1 MSLSPPIRRL
11 STASQR
17 EEALIYQYE
26 AEEERIIN
34 VLSRKLEQLQ
44 DEKAELENALEAEN
58 ERNVNRLSRQISALR
73 ASSNATPSSASS
85 TTSSSNSQAP
95 DPLRPDSAVL
105 LESMRRENE
114 ALRSKVVDLE
124 REFIKV
130 SRLNE
135 IYREELIQHRSRAGL
150 SVDALIGHSS
160 SSPQAQPEHPRH
172 PRAHARIANANG
184 GSGLD
189 IGAPHV
195 EPSPIRAALAASAVP
210 IPRPPSQIHRP
221 SQQLSTES
229 TPSSSSAA
237 STDLSPVLSPSALPA
252 SYVTNQTSL
261 PSSGSPVAPIP
272 RIVPNLP
279 LTYPSVP
286 PPSLA
291 SSLGSPVASLHA
303 HMDDRDEQFGGRWAR
318 EGRRSG
324 SHSESRERGYRIAET
339 GSLRSR
345 RGSAA
350 QGAPGPSNGIADLG
364 QPPLLET

>member
-1 MSLSPPIRRL
+1 MCFLGNLSSCKTKRVCTFRRPPVYLPWLTYRC
-11 STASQR
+11 
-17 EEALIYQYE
+17 
-26 AEEERIIN
+26 
-34 VLSRKLEQLQ
+34 
-44 DEKAELENALEAEN
+44 KAELENALEAEN
-58 ERNVNRLSRQISALR
+58 ERNVNRLSKQLSALR
-73 ASSNATPSSASS
+73 ASSNATPSSAS
-85 TTSSSNSQAP
+85 TSSNATNSQAP
-95 DPLRPDSAVL
+95 DPLRPDNAAL

-124 REFIKV
+124 REFIRV

-135 IYREELIQHRSRAGL
+135 IYREELIQHRTRAGL
-150 SVDALIGHSS
+150 PVDALIGHSS
-160 SSPQAQPEHPRH
+160 SSPHTQPENPRH
-172 PRAHARIANANG
+172 PRAHARIANASS
-184 GSGLD
+184 GSGFD

-237 STDLSPVLSPSALPA
+237 STDLSPSLSPSALPT
-252 SYVTNQTSL
+252 SYTTNQTSL

-272 RIVPNLP
+272 RAVPNLP

-303 HMDDRDEQFGGRWAR
+303 QLDDRDDRFGGRWAR

-324 SHSESRERGYRIAET
+324 NHSESRERGYRIAET

-350 QGAPGPSNGIADLG
+350 QGISGVNGGLGGDLG